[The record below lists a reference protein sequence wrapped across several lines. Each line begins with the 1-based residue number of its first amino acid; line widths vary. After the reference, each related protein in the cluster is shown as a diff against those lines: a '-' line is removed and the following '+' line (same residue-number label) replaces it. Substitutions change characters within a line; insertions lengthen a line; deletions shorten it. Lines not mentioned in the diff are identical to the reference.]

1 MSTLAPGLFY
11 TKDDEWLRLEGD
23 EAVIGISDYAQ
34 DALSDIV
41 YLELPAVGD
50 SFGQGEVIGV
60 VESVKAAADL
70 FTPVA
75 GEITAVN
82 ADLVDNPEQL
92 NNTPY
97 DSWLVRIKLSA
108 PAQTAALMDVAA
120 YAAYRDIKD

>member
-1 MSTLAPGLFY
+1 MSNVAPGLFY

-41 YLELPAVGD
+41 YLELPEVGA
-50 SFGQGEVIGV
+50 SFGQGDVFGV
-60 VESVKAAADL
+60 VESVKAASDL

-82 ADLVDNPEQL
+82 AELVSNPEQL
-92 NNTPY
+92 NSTPY
-97 DSWLVRIKLSA
+97 AAWLVRIKMSV
-108 PAQTAALMDVAA
+108 PAQATALMDTAA
-120 YAAYRDIKD
+120 YAAYRNLNQ

>member
-41 YLELPAVGD
+41 YLELPEIGD
-50 SFGQGEVIGV
+50 SFGQGDVIGV
-60 VESVKAAADL
+60 IESVKAAADL
-70 FTPVA
+70 LTPVA

-82 ADLVDNPEQL
+82 LDLAGNPEQL

-97 DSWLVRIKLSA
+97 EAWLVRIKLSA
-108 PAQTAALMDVAA
+108 PAQATALMDAAA
-120 YAAYRDIKD
+120 YAAYRGINN